1 VICDESN
8 TRRDKMNLGLI
19 YEAELAGAQNK
30 VTPKT
35 ADRKQHIEAMPK
47 SYEHPRRRRRPT
59 NPRRLEVWQ
68 EADIRVPLQF
78 YCSHARG
85 LKLSSQSNVPLISN
99 E

>member
-1 VICDESN
+1 
-8 TRRDKMNLGLI
+8 MNLGLI